1 MRAIIPVAGFGTRM
15 RPHTFTVP
23 KVLLNV
29 AGKPMLDHII
39 DSLVDA
45 GITGVTL
52 IVGYLGDVIEKH
64 VRETYP
70 DLESHFVEQEQ
81 MLGLGHAIWL
91 GKEIHKDD
99 KDLLIILGDTIL
111 KADFKALFAT
121 PETAIGVKEVEDPR
135 RFGVVELRGDGSIS
149 RMLEKP
155 ENPPTKKAIV
165 GVYKISDAPLLFKG
179 LDHVIS
185 DEVRTK
191 GEFQLTDA
199 LAWMLDQNH
208 AMKPFDISGWLD
220 CGKPETLFETNAI
233 LLEDHPKEE
242 QAALGKSYPNAVI
255 VPPVSIG
262 KDCKIEDSV
271 IGPHAVV
278 GDGATVTRA
287 FIRDSIVGKNATVE
301 SIMLKFSLIGENAAV
316 RGHSHSLNIGDS
328 SVIDVG

>member
-39 DSLVDA
+39 DSLVGA

-70 DLESHFVEQEQ
+70 DLESHFVEQTE

-91 GKEIHKDD
+91 GRDIHRNDD
-99 KDLLIILGDTIL
+99 DLLIILGDTIL
-111 KADFKALFAT
+111 KADYKSLFTT

-149 RMLEKP
+149 GMLEKP
-155 ENPPTKKAIV
+155 EVPPTKKAIV
-165 GVYKISDAPLLFKG
+165 GVYKINDPALLFKG
-179 LDHVIS
+179 LDHVID

-199 LAWMLDQNH
+199 LAWMLEQGH
-208 AMKPFDISGWLD
+208 VMRPFDIAGWLD

-233 LLEDHPKEE
+233 LLGDRDRSE
-242 QAALGKSYPNAVI
+242 QEGYAKTFPNAVI
-255 VPPVSIG
+255 VPPVAIG
-262 KDCKIEDSV
+262 RNCRIENSVVGPNAV
-271 IGPHAVV
+271 IGDGTAVT
-278 GDGATVTRA
+278 GAIV
-287 FIRDSIVGKNATVE
+287 RDSIVGRNAVVE
-301 SIMLKFSLIGENAAV
+301 SVMLKYSLIGENAVA
-316 RGHSHSLNIGDS
+316 RGRCQSLNIGDS
-328 SVIDVG
+328 SVIDAG